1 MADEIRGEAT
11 TSVDKQITGVLVTV
25 IFIGFFVLLMG
36 GLIVASIVAR
46 RREQERTRQMV
57 NIAGLLGWQFSEA
70 AGLNWIPNLETFA
83 LFNQGH
89 SKQIKNAM
97 YGEIDGVKAAVFDY
111 YYVVGSG
118 KNRTTYNQSVVYFEP
133 TNLNLPH
140 FSLRPEH
147 LSFYLLEVHQG
158 TPLANHIKSG
168 LQPQPDGD
176 LAAEMYEVMLD
187 RAIAEG
193 YEHYEI
199 SNLCLPGLA
208 ARHNTKY
215 WTAVPYYGFGCSA
228 HSYDGGS
235 RRWANERDLVQYMAM
250 IEGDSRAIV
259 EETQLTEADRQA
271 EAVFLGLRMMHGF
284 SFSRYQDVFG
294 TDLREKHEND
304 LRRFR
309 EAGLIEC
316 NGDLLRL
323 TRAGALMSNEVFA
336 AFV

>member
-1 MADEIRGEAT
+1 VADEIRGEAT

-147 LSFYLLEVHQG
+147 FLHKIVSAFGYQDIDFGNRPDFSSKYLLRGPDEQG
-158 TPLANHIKSG
+158 VRSIFTDALLGFYEMNEGASTDGGGNQLFIFRQNQRPSPHETQAFLNWG
-168 LQPQPDGD
+168 LQLQR
-176 LAAEMYEVMLD
+176 L
-187 RAIAEG
+187 
-193 YEHYEI
+193 
-199 SNLCLPGLA
+199 
-208 ARHNTKY
+208 
-215 WTAVPYYGFGCSA
+215 YGN
-228 HSYDGGS
+228 
-235 RRWANERDLVQYMAM
+235 RW
-250 IEGDSRAIV
+250 
-259 EETQLTEADRQA
+259 
-271 EAVFLGLRMMHGF
+271 
-284 SFSRYQDVFG
+284 
-294 TDLREKHEND
+294 
-304 LRRFR
+304 
-309 EAGLIEC
+309 
-316 NGDLLRL
+316 
-323 TRAGALMSNEVFA
+323 
-336 AFV
+336 